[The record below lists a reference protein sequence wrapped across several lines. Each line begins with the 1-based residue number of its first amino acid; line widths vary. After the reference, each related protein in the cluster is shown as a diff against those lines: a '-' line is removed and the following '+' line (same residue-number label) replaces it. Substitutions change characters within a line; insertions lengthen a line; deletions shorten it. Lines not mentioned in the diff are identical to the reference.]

1 MTEQNR
7 PDINP
12 DEYDK
17 KVGSDMPEREPLELL
32 PEREWL
38 NAHIQSVVY
47 QVAMFNNQVQYMTY
61 KDENEQDVEVLD
73 DNGQKIMRKE
83 FEFVFIFDDYDMPKG
98 TGKRK
103 AWLRLGASFGE
114 KAHLPQFLAKVL
126 STSVN
131 PNTPQSIIDALRG
144 QAVQLQLK
152 NKLSKDETKTYQNV
166 VWDAVRL
173 PPISA
178 VHTDEPSEVQPEPE
192 DPPPAKPVD
201 DQYCQC
207 GKEVSKP
214 VRVEKNGMIIEEC
227 SVCTKVVQA
236 WDDD

>member
-7 PDINP
+7 PEIPPEQMNQ
-12 DEYDK
+12 

-61 KDENEQDVEVLD
+61 KDEDDQDVEVLD
-73 DNGQKIMRKE
+73 DEGKKIMRKE

-98 TGKRK
+98 RGKRK
-103 AWLRLGASFGE
+103 AWLRLGSSVGE

-126 STSVN
+126 DKSVN
-131 PNTPQSIIDALRG
+131 PDTPQSIIDALRG

-152 NKLSKDETKTYQNV
+152 NKESKDGTKTYQNV
-166 VWDAVRL
+166 VWDAVRT

-178 VHTDEPSEVQPEPE
+178 VHENPEPE
-192 DPPPAKPVD
+192 PESEVVATKKEENF
-201 DQYCQC
+201 CQC
-207 GKEVSKP
+207 GSEAVKGEEPNEQNQDVCTICSKP
-214 VRVEKNGMIIEEC
+214 MI
-227 SVCTKVVQA
+227 A
-236 WDDD
+236 WDEE